1 MASLTS
7 RRRTLALVLAV
18 VLSLTF
24 VLLPPG
30 GPPAPSAQTG
40 APLPIKIGYQAVASW
55 LLFGARTLKLYEK
68 AGLAP
73 TFVKFTA
80 GAPQIAAAQSQS
92 IDVAMVGTVPF
103 LAGVAQGVD
112 WVYIGVDN
120 EYPRAVGFVARK
132 DAGVSTVADL
142 SGKTIG
148 FFRGSTSHYA
158 VLTVLKRQN
167 IPTSQVKLIAL
178 EPAQQVA
185 AMMNKQIDVAATW
198 EPWMQ
203 KMVHQADGKIVARE
217 ADLGLYTGLGV
228 WAVRSSWL
236 KANTE
241 TARRYLRAL
250 VMAYDALEKDP
261 TPAINAVTQ
270 EMGIADEWTRAIFK
284 ESGLAAIYKQ
294 SDPTYRYS
302 AVKDS
307 PLQASLADLAR
318 FLFEEKVLQKHVDVS
333 SVVDGSVMAEVLA
346 THKKSP

>member
-1 MASLTS
+1 MLDIST
-7 RRRTLALVLAV
+7 RRTFVAVALAIVLIATAV
-18 VLSLTF
+18 V
-24 VLLPPG
+24 PPG
-30 GPPAPSAQTG
+30 GASAQPA

-55 LLFGARTLKLYEK
+55 LLFGARSLKLYEK

-80 GAPQIAAAQSQS
+80 GAPMIAAAQSQS

-103 LAGVAQGVD
+103 LAGVASGVD

-132 DAGVSTVADL
+132 DSGVGSLADL

-158 VLTVLKRQN
+158 VLTVLKRQG
-167 IPTSQVKLIAL
+167 IATDRVKLLQL

-185 AMMNKQIDVAATW
+185 AMMNRQIDVAATW

-203 KMVHQADGKIVARE
+203 KMVHQAGGRIVARE
-217 ADLGLYTGLGV
+217 ADIGLYTGLGV

-236 KANTE
+236 KANPE

-261 TPAINAVTQ
+261 SPAITAVMQ
-270 EMGIADEWTRAIFK
+270 EMGIPEEWARAIFK
-284 ESGLAAIYKQ
+284 EAGLPAIYKQ
-294 SDPTYRYS
+294 TDPGYRY
-302 AVKDS
+302 ATARNS
-307 PLQASLADLAR
+307 PLQASLAGLAK
-318 FLFEEKVLQKHVDVS
+318 FLFEEKVLPKHVDVS
-333 SVVDGSVMAEVLA
+333 GLVEGAALAEVLA
-346 THKKSP
+346 AHKR

>member
-1 MASLTS
+1 MTS
-7 RRRTLALVLAV
+7 TTTRRRAV
-18 VLSLTF
+18 VLALTV
-24 VLLPPG
+24 VLVLTCLVV
-30 GPPAPSAQTG
+30 PPAVRPSSAQS

-55 LLFGARTLKLYEK
+55 LLFGARSLKLYEK
-68 AGLAP
+68 AGLNA
-73 TFVKFTA
+73 TFIKFTA

-132 DAGVSTVADL
+132 DAGVEKLADL

-203 KMVHQADGKIVARE
+203 KMVHQADGKILARE
-217 ADLGLYTGLGV
+217 ADLGVYTGLGV

-241 TARRYLRAL
+241 TARRYIRAL

-270 EMGIADEWTRAIFK
+270 EMGIADDWTRAIFK
-284 ESGLAAIYKQ
+284 ESGLPAIYKQ
-294 SDPTYRYS
+294 ADPTYRYS
-302 AVKDS
+302 AAKDS
-307 PLQASLADLAR
+307 PLQASLADLAK
-318 FLFEEKVLQKHVDVS
+318 FLFEEKVLQKQVDTS
-333 SVVDGSVMAEVLA
+333 GLVDGSIMAEVLA
-346 THKKSP
+346 THRRPQ

>member
-1 MASLTS
+1 MALIST
-7 RRRTLALVLAV
+7 RRTPIAVMLVLT
-18 VLSLTF
+18 LTF
-24 VLLPPG
+24 LLLPLG
-30 GPPAPSAQTG
+30 EVPAPRAQQV

-55 LLFGARTLKLYEK
+55 LLFGARSLKLYEK

-80 GAPQIAAAQSQS
+80 GAPMIAAAQSQS

-132 DAGVSTVADL
+132 DSGVETLADL
-142 SGKTIG
+142 GGKTIG

-158 VLTVLKRQN
+158 VLTVLKRQG
-167 IPTSQVKLIAL
+167 IATSQVKLLQL

-217 ADLGLYTGLGV
+217 ADIGLYTGLGV

-236 KANTE
+236 KANPE

-261 TPAINAVTQ
+261 APAINAVMQ
-270 EMGIADEWTRAIFK
+270 EMGIPEEWARAIFK
-284 ESGLAAIYKQ
+284 EAGLPALYKQ
-294 SDPTYRYS
+294 ADAGYRY
-302 AVKDS
+302 AAAKDS

-318 FLFEEKVLQKHVDVS
+318 FLFEEKVLPRHVDVS
-333 SVVDGSVMAEVLA
+333 ALVDGSALAEVLA
-346 THKKSP
+346 THRKAP

>member
-1 MASLTS
+1 MLEIST
-7 RRRTLALVLAV
+7 RRTFVAVALVIVLIVTAV
-18 VLSLTF
+18 
-24 VLLPPG
+24 LPLG
-30 GPPAPSAQTG
+30 GASAQQA

-55 LLFGARTLKLYEK
+55 LLFGARSLKLYEK

-80 GAPQIAAAQSQS
+80 GAPMIAAAQSQS

-103 LAGVAQGVD
+103 LAGIASGVD

-132 DAGVSTVADL
+132 DSGVGSLADL

-158 VLTVLKRQN
+158 VLTVLKRQGIATN
-167 IPTSQVKLIAL
+167 QVKLLQL

-185 AMMNKQIDVAATW
+185 AMMNRQIDVAATW

-217 ADLGLYTGLGV
+217 ADIGLYTGLGV

-236 KANTE
+236 KANPE

-261 TPAINAVTQ
+261 SPAINAVMQ
-270 EMGIADEWTRAIFK
+270 EMGIPEEWARAIFK
-284 ESGLAAIYKQ
+284 EAGLPAIYRQ
-294 SDPTYRYS
+294 ADPGYRYS
-302 AVKDS
+302 AAKDS
-307 PLQASLADLAR
+307 PLQASLADLAK
-318 FLFEEKVLQKHVDVS
+318 FLFEEKVLLKHVDVS
-333 SVVDGSVMAEVLA
+333 GLVQGAAMAEVLA
-346 THKKSP
+346 AHKKK

>member
-1 MASLTS
+1 MAPIST
-7 RRRTLALVLAV
+7 RRTHSAVL
-18 VLSLTF
+18 LGLMLTF
-24 VLLPPG
+24 ILVPLG
-30 GPPAPSAQTG
+30 GGSAPRAQQG

-55 LLFGARTLKLYEK
+55 LLLGARSLKLYEK

-80 GAPQIAAAQSQS
+80 GAPMIAAAQSQS
-92 IDVAMVGTVPF
+92 IDVAMLGTVPF

-132 DAGVSTVADL
+132 GSGVGTLADL
-142 SGKTIG
+142 GGKTIG

-158 VLTVLKRQN
+158 VLTVLKRQG
-167 IPTSQVKLIAL
+167 IAPSQVKLLHL

-203 KMVHQADGKIVARE
+203 KMIHQADGTIVARE
-217 ADLGLYTGLGV
+217 ADIGLYTGLGV

-236 KANTE
+236 KANPE

-261 TPAINAVTQ
+261 APAINAVMQ
-270 EMGIADEWTRAIFK
+270 EMGIPEEWARAIFK
-284 ESGLAAIYKQ
+284 EAGLPAIYKQ
-294 SDPTYRYS
+294 ADAGYRYS
-302 AVKDS
+302 AAKDS

-318 FLFEEKVLQKHVDVS
+318 FLFEEKVLPKYVDVS
-333 SVVDGSVMAEVLA
+333 GLVDGSAMAEVLA
-346 THKKSP
+346 SHRKAP

>member
-1 MASLTS
+1 MT
-7 RRRTLALVLAV
+7 RTRCTRLAVALVIALIVAP
-18 VLSLTF
+18 
-24 VLLPPG
+24 LLPFG
-30 GPPAPSAQTG
+30 APAPSAQQP

-55 LLFGARTLKLYEK
+55 LLFGARSLKLYEK

-80 GAPQIAAAQSQS
+80 GAPMIAAAQSQS

-103 LAGVAQGVD
+103 LAGVASGVD

-132 DAGVSTVADL
+132 DSGVGSVADL

-158 VLTVLKRQN
+158 VLTVLKKQG
-167 IPTSQVKLIAL
+167 IATSQVKLLQL

-185 AMMNKQIDVAATW
+185 AMINKQLDVAATW

-203 KMVHQADGKIVARE
+203 KMVHQADGKIIARE

-236 KANTE
+236 KANPE

-250 VMAYDALEKDP
+250 VMAYDTLEKDP
-261 TPAINAVTQ
+261 SPAINAVMQ
-270 EMGIADEWTRAIFK
+270 EMGIPEDWTRAIFK
-284 ESGLAAIYKQ
+284 ESGLPAIYKQ
-294 SDPTYRYS
+294 ADPGYRYS
-302 AVKDS
+302 AAKGS
-307 PLQASLADLAR
+307 QLQASLADLST
-318 FLFEEKVLQKHVDVS
+318 FLFEEKVLPRHVDVGPL
-333 SVVDGSVMAEVLA
+333 VEGGTMAEVLA
-346 THKKSP
+346 AHKKP

>member
-1 MASLTS
+1 MTRT
-7 RRRTLALVLAV
+7 RRAPVSIALAV
-18 VLSLTF
+18 VLIAAAL
-24 VLLPPG
+24 VPLG
-30 GPPAPSAQTG
+30 GTPASGQQAA

-80 GAPQIAAAQSQS
+80 GAPMIAAAQSGS

-103 LAGVAQGVD
+103 LAGVASGVD

-132 DAGVSTVADL
+132 DSGVGSVADL
-142 SGKTIG
+142 GGKTIG

-158 VLTVLKRQN
+158 VLTVLKRQG
-167 IPTSQVKLIAL
+167 IATSQVKLLQL

-217 ADLGLYTGLGV
+217 ADLGIYTGLGV
-228 WAVRSSWL
+228 YAVRSSWL
-236 KANTE
+236 KTNTE

-250 VMAYDALEKDP
+250 VMAYDVLEKDP
-261 TPAINAVTQ
+261 TPAIKEVMQ
-270 EMGIADEWTRAIFK
+270 EMGITEDWARAIFK
-284 ESGLAAIYKQ
+284 EAGLPAIYKQ
-294 SDPTYRYS
+294 ADPGYRYS
-302 AVKDS
+302 AARNS
-307 PLQASLADLAR
+307 PLQASLAELAK
-318 FLFEEKVLQKHVDVS
+318 FLYEEKVLAKQVDVAGL
-333 SVVDGSVMAEVLA
+333 VDGGPMAEVLA
-346 THKKSP
+346 SYKKAQ

>member
-1 MASLTS
+1 MPHTS
-7 RRRTLALVLAV
+7 TRRTSVALVIVLV
-18 VLSLTF
+18 VT
-24 VLLPPG
+24 LLVPLG
-30 GPPAPSAQTG
+30 GAHAQP

-55 LLFGARTLKLYEK
+55 LLFGARSLKLYEK

-80 GAPQIAAAQSQS
+80 GAPMIAAAQSQS

-103 LAGVAQGVD
+103 LAGVASGVD

-132 DAGVSTVADL
+132 DSGVATLADL

-158 VLTVLKRQN
+158 VLTVLKRQG
-167 IPTSQVKLIAL
+167 IATTQVKLLQL

-185 AMMNKQIDVAATW
+185 AMINRQIDVAATW

-203 KMVHQADGKIVARE
+203 KMVHQADGKIIARE
-217 ADLGLYTGLGV
+217 ADIGLYTGLGV

-236 KANTE
+236 KANQE
-241 TARRYLRAL
+241 TARRHLRAL
-250 VMAYDALEKDP
+250 VMSYDTLEKDP
-261 TPAINAVTQ
+261 WPALNAVMQ
-270 EMGIADEWTRAIFK
+270 EMGIPEEWARAIFK

-294 SDPTYRYS
+294 TDPTYRYS
-302 AVKDS
+302 AAKGS
-307 PLQASLADLAR
+307 SLQASLADLAK
-318 FLFEEKVLQKHVDVS
+318 FLFEEKVLTKQVDVS
-333 SVVDGSVMAEVLA
+333 GLVEGEVLAEVLA
-346 THKKSP
+346 AHKK

>member
-1 MASLTS
+1 MLEIPAW
-7 RRRTLALVLAV
+7 RTFVAAALAV
-18 VLSLTF
+18 MLTVS
-24 VLLPPG
+24 VLLPVG
-30 GPPAPSAQTG
+30 GARAQQ

-55 LLFGARTLKLYEK
+55 LLFGARSLKLYEK
-68 AGLAP
+68 AGLTP

-80 GAPQIAAAQSQS
+80 GAPMIAAAQSGS

-103 LAGVAQGVD
+103 LAGVASGVD

-132 DAGVSTVADL
+132 DSGVRSLADL
-142 SGKTIG
+142 NGKIIG

-167 IPTSQVKLIAL
+167 IPTTQVKLLQL

-185 AMMNKQIDVAATW
+185 AMMNRQIDVAATW

-203 KMVHQADGKIVARE
+203 KMVHQADGTIIARE
-217 ADLGLYTGLGV
+217 ADIGLFTGLGV

-236 KANTE
+236 KANQE

-261 TPAINAVTQ
+261 SPALNAVMQ
-270 EMGIADEWTRAIFK
+270 EMGITEEWTRAIFK
-284 ESGLAAIYKQ
+284 EAGLPAIYKQ
-294 SDPTYRYS
+294 SDATYRYS
-302 AVKDS
+302 AAKDS
-307 PLQASLADLAR
+307 PLQASLADLSK
-318 FLFEEKVLQKHVDVS
+318 FLFEEKVLPKQVDVNGL
-333 SVVDGSVMAEVLA
+333 VDGALLAEVLTA
-346 THKKSP
+346 HKK